1 MNLVS
6 KETIRGEILMNGKHY
21 FAVELGDFHQKNV
34 LVEVVSEQQ
43 IKVFDESGVFIC
55 TADLDECKATPFPA
69 MCGKPIL
76 KPNYSEVHNEKPRT

>member
-1 MNLVS
+1 
-6 KETIRGEILMNGKHY
+6 MNGKHH

-43 IKVFDESGVFIC
+43 IKVFDESGAFIC

-76 KPNYSEVHNEKPRT
+76 KPNYNEVHNEKPRT